1 MKLEGRNHLLC
12 ISLVCWMYFR
22 LFVFYLMMT
31 TGLLICMENTFWT
44 ISRDDD
50 FVELFKKSFTSYAS
64 VESGTRKKTEAKL
77 DLLLR
82 NRSGYSATNEFKAE
96 FCTFIIENCLR
107 KFHCSI
113 CTFKSNYFLWINLK
127 LLDWNK
133 KEKNNTGNGPT
144 GSTST

>member
-1 MKLEGRNHLLC
+1 M
-12 ISLVCWMYFR
+12 IP
-22 LFVFYLMMT
+22 

-44 ISRDDD
+44 ISRDSD

-64 VESGTRKKTEAKL
+64 VESGTRKGIEAKL

-82 NRSGYSATNEFKAE
+82 NRSGYSAANEFEAE

-107 KFHCSI
+107 KFHC
-113 CTFKSNYFLWINLK
+113 FYLQFSNLIIFLWIK

-133 KEKNNTGNGPT
+133 KIKNRTKAHWPNSPELDGENL
-144 GSTST
+144 